1 MTKAR
6 TRDQF
11 LYALLAA
18 VFAAVAV
25 IAIWSWM
32 DSGGR
37 LASKV
42 APVQILGARTANEL
56 MQELSKTVDDGGQA
70 DIMSVRQEANG
81 L

>member
-6 TRDQF
+6 THDQF

-32 DSGGR
+32 DGDR
-37 LASKV
+37 LVSKV
-42 APVQILGARTANEL
+42 APVQILGAKTADEL